1 MPFLKKIV
9 KYGWAD
15 FRRHKSV
22 SLSAVAVMSLM
33 LSLVVSLFIFQ
44 HGFNVLAQR
53 AQSKMDISVYFKSE
67 TLDGD
72 MLKAKDEVAAIAEVE
87 KVDFVSKDDA
97 LNTFTQTHKDDRK
110 LMASLTELGF
120 NPLLASL
127 NIRAQEA
134 SQYSQIALAIEKS
147 SFNDKIEKIDYIQ
160 RKPLIDRV
168 FSTAAT
174 LKRIILVVSIILACI
189 AASLIFNQIRLSL
202 YHLKKEIEVMNLVGA
217 PHWFIKG
224 PFMAQGA
231 IIGLFGVIITS
242 LLFFSLCFFLS
253 PHLSFFLP
261 GLDLFDYFV
270 HNFLIILAAQL
281 LVGVG
286 LGVVSSWF
294 AVKKYLA

>member
-1 MPFLKKIV
+1 MTFFKKIA

-15 FRRHKSV
+15 FKRHKSV
-22 SLSAVAVMSLM
+22 SLSAVAVMTLM
-33 LSLVVSLFIFQ
+33 LSLVVSLFLFQ
-44 HGFNVLAQR
+44 HGFNVLVQR
-53 AQSKMDISVYFKSE
+53 AQDKMDISVYFKSE
-67 TLDGD
+67 AGEEDI
-72 MLKAKDEVAAIAEVE
+72 LKAKDEVASIAQVE
-87 KVDFVSKDDA
+87 RVDYVSKADA
-97 LNTFTQTHKDDRK
+97 LNSFTQTHKDDRK

-127 NIRAQEA
+127 SIRAKEA
-134 SQYSQIALAIEKS
+134 SEYGQIALSLEKS
-147 SFNDKIEKIDYIQ
+147 SFNDKIEKIDYTQ
-160 RKPLIDRV
+160 RKPLIDKV
-168 FSTAAT
+168 FSTAST
-174 LKRIILVVSIILACI
+174 LNRIILAVSIILAAI

-242 LLFFSLCFFLS
+242 LFFFALCFFLS
-253 PHLSFFLP
+253 PHLAFFLP

-270 HNFLIILAAQL
+270 HNFLIIFAVQL

-286 LGVVSSWF
+286 LAVASSWL

>member
-1 MPFLKKIV
+1 MT
-9 KYGWAD
+9 
-15 FRRHKSV
+15 
-22 SLSAVAVMSLM
+22 LM
-33 LSLVVSLFIFQ
+33 LSLVVSLFLFQ
-44 HGFNVLAQR
+44 HGFNVLVQR
-53 AQSKMDISVYFKSE
+53 AQDKMDISVYFKSE
-67 TLDGD
+67 AGEEDI
-72 MLKAKDEVAAIAEVE
+72 LKAKDEVASIAQVE
-87 KVDFVSKDDA
+87 RVDYVSKADA
-97 LNTFTQTHKDDRK
+97 LNSFTQTHKDDRK

-127 NIRAQEA
+127 SIRAKEA
-134 SQYSQIALAIEKS
+134 SEYGQIALSLEKS
-147 SFNDKIEKIDYIQ
+147 SFNDKIEKIDYTQ
-160 RKPLIDRV
+160 RKPLIDKV
-168 FSTAAT
+168 FSTAST
-174 LKRIILVVSIILACI
+174 LNRIILAVSIILAAI

-242 LLFFSLCFFLS
+242 LFFFALCFFLS
-253 PHLSFFLP
+253 PHLAFFLP

-270 HNFLIILAAQL
+270 HNFLIIFAVQL

-286 LGVVSSWF
+286 LAVASSWL